1 MKTRIGR
8 LSDSCQAP
16 VWESIVSVASK
27 ESRTKRAYD
36 PEGTRGRILDAAAN
50 EFQHRGY
57 HATSMHD
64 IMRIA
69 QVPGGSVY
77 HYFPTKKSL
86 ALAVIEESV
95 AENLAQTWIEPL
107 RKAPSASEGILSVF
121 DAVAKSISDR
131 AVLGCPVTNLA
142 LELSLADPDFQN
154 ALRAAFYRWERA
166 IAERLRDEQAA
177 RKRKAIDPAGLATLV
192 VAIFSGAMSLAK
204 ATQSAAPLRTCR
216 REIVRLLP

>member
-1 MKTRIGR
+1 
-8 LSDSCQAP
+8 
-16 VWESIVSVASK
+16 VSVPMK
-27 ESRTKRAYD
+27 ERRIKRAYD

-86 ALAVIEESV
+86 ALAVIEERV
-95 AENLAQTWIEPL
+95 AESLAETWIEPL
-107 RKAPSASEGILSVF
+107 RKAPSASQGILSVF

-142 LELSLADPDFQN
+142 LELSLADPDYQH
-154 ALRAAFYRWERA
+154 ALRAAFDRWERA
-166 IAERLRDEQAA
+166 IAERLREQQAA
-177 RKRKAIDPAGLATLV
+177 QKRKTIDPTGLATLV

-204 ATQSAAPLRTCR
+204 AAQSAAPLRTCR